1 MPAETGPGTL
11 LLYVLIVVLVLAAI
25 AGSILLTRRRG
36 APPAE
41 PKAKPKAKPPAKP
54 PVRPPAKPKP
64 APKAKPEPERAPS
77 VEAPAVEA
85 APAPAP
91 AEPAVE
97 PPRVESVRVE
107 APPVE
112 AAPVVRPPLR
122 ERLSRARSSFGQSL
136 VRIFKKDGL
145 EAADWEDVE
154 AVLLQAD
161 VGVVATTK
169 IIADLKAKAR
179 DAGPDGLLPMVRDE
193 LLSILGDQDRDL
205 KTRDGLTVW
214 LITGVNGTGK
224 TTTIGKLALRE
235 NERGR
240 RVVLAAAD
248 TFRAAADTQLERW
261 AERTGAE
268 VVKHAP
274 GADPAAV
281 AFDGVKAAHSRGAD
295 LLIIDTAGRLHTK
308 RNLMEELSKIRRV
321 VERESGPP
329 SEVLLVLDATTG
341 QNGIAQARAFTEAV
355 DVTGIVL
362 TKLDGTA
369 KGGIVI
375 AVQQEL
381 GIPVK
386 LVGVGESAEDLEPF
400 DPAAFVDA
408 LVG

>member
-1 MPAETGPGTL
+1 MSSGSGPGFV
-11 LLYVLIVVLVLAAI
+11 LLYILIVLVVVAAI
-25 AGSILLTRRRG
+25 GGAIVVSRRRG
-36 APPAE
+36 PREAPP
-41 PKAKPKAKPPAKP
+41 
-54 PVRPPAKPKP
+54 
-64 APKAKPEPERAPS
+64 KPEAQT
-77 VEAPAVEA
+77 
-85 APAPAP
+85 
-91 AEPAVE
+91 
-97 PPRVESVRVE
+97 PPPVE
-107 APPVE
+107 APPEPEIEAPPEPEPPVVEVPPEPVVEVPPVVE
-112 AAPVVRPPLR
+112 APPEPVVEAPPTEKPSLR
-122 ERLSRARSSFGQSL
+122 ERLARARGSFGQAL
-136 VRIFKKDGL
+136 VRALKKDSF
-145 EAADWEDVE
+145 EAADWDDVE
-154 AVLLQAD
+154 ALLLQAD
-161 VGVVATTK
+161 VGVAATTK
-169 IIADLKAKAR
+169 IVEDLKAKAR
-179 DAGPDGLLPMVRDE
+179 DAGPDGLLPLLRAE
-193 LLSILGDQDRDL
+193 LLAILGDRDREL
-205 KTRDGLTVW
+205 HTQVGLSVW

-240 RVVLAAAD
+240 KVVLAAAD

-261 AERTGAE
+261 AERSGAE

-281 AFDGVKAAHSRGAD
+281 AFDGVAAAKARSAD
-295 LLIIDTAGRLHTK
+295 LLIVDTAGRLHTK

-321 VERESGPP
+321 VEREAGPP
-329 SEVLLVLDATTG
+329 AEVLLVLDATTG

-355 DVTGIVL
+355 EVTGIVL

-386 LVGVGESAEDLEPF
+386 LVGVGEGAEDLEPF

>member
-1 MPAETGPGTL
+1 V

-25 AGSILLTRRRG
+25 AGALVLTRRRG
-36 APPAE
+36 APPE
-41 PKAKPKAKPPAKP
+41 PKAER
-54 PVRPPAKPKP
+54 PVKKRPPAPVEPPPEKPV
-64 APKAKPEPERAPS
+64 AKEPS
-77 VEAPAVEA
+77 APAA
-85 APAPAP
+85 AVPP
-91 AEPAVE
+91 AEPVPPAEQPAAE
-97 PPRVESVRVE
+97 PEPTQQPVAES
-107 APPVE
+107 APT
-112 AAPVVRPPLR
+112 VRPPLR
-122 ERLSRARSSFGQSL
+122 ERLSRARSSFGQAL
-136 VRIFKKDGL
+136 VRVFRKDGL
-145 EAADWEDVE
+145 EASDWEDVE

-161 VGVVATTK
+161 VGIAATTR
-169 IIADLKAKAR
+169 IVADLRAR
-179 DAGPDGLLPMVRDE
+179 APQAGPDGLLPLVREE
-193 LLSILGDQDRDL
+193 LLAILGDADRELRD
-205 KTRDGLTVW
+205 RDGLTVW
-214 LITGVNGTGK
+214 LVTGVNGTGK

-235 NERGR
+235 KERGR
-240 RVVLAAAD
+240 HVVLAAAD

-281 AFDGVKAAHSRGAD
+281 AFDGVKAAKSRGAD
-295 LLIIDTAGRLHTK
+295 LLIVDTAGRLHTK
-308 RNLMEELSKIRRV
+308 RNLMEELTKIRRV
-321 VERESGPP
+321 VEREAGPP

-355 DVTGIVL
+355 EVTGIVL

-400 DPAAFVDA
+400 DPAAFIDA

>member
-1 MPAETGPGTL
+1 M
-11 LLYVLIVVLVLAAI
+11 LLYILITLVILGAI
-25 AGSILLTRRRG
+25 AATIAVTRRRSRVELPEAEEVPEEPAAPPQEPPL

-41 PKAKPKAKPPAKP
+41 PPL
-54 PVRPPAKPKP
+54 
-64 APKAKPEPERAPS
+64 
-77 VEAPAVEA
+77 
-85 APAPAP
+85 
-91 AEPAVE
+91 
-97 PPRVESVRVE
+97 VE
-107 APPVE
+107 APPAEAPPVVVE
-112 AAPVVRPPLR
+112 VPPEADVVAAPRSLR
-122 ERLSRARSSFGQSL
+122 ERLSRSRSSFGQAL
-136 VRIFKKDGL
+136 VGVFRKGGL
-145 EAADWEDVE
+145 TDADWEEVE

-161 VGVVATTK
+161 VGVGATTR
-169 IIADLKAKAR
+169 I
-179 DAGPDGLLPMVRDE
+179 VEE
-193 LLSILGDQDRDL
+193 LRS
-205 KTRDGLTVW
+205 KTRDADPSKLTDLLREELLAIIGDADRSLRTQEGLTVW
-214 LITGVNGTGK
+214 LVTGVNGTGK

-235 NERGR
+235 RAQGKS
-240 RVVLAAAD
+240 VVLAAAD
-248 TFRAAADTQLERW
+248 TFRAAADTQLELW
-261 AERTGAE
+261 AERSGAE
-268 VVKHAP
+268 VVKHTA

-281 AFDGVKAAHSRGAD
+281 AFDGVKAAKARGVD
-295 LLIIDTAGRLHTK
+295 VLIIDTAGRLHTK

-329 SEVLLVLDATTG
+329 TEVLLVLDATTG

>member
-1 MPAETGPGTL
+1 MSDGSGPGFV
-11 LLYVLIVVLVLAAI
+11 LLYILIAVVLLGAI
-25 AGSILLTRRRG
+25 AAAVAVSRRRG
-36 APPAE
+36 APPPPEAPERE
-41 PKAKPKAKPPAKP
+41 PEARAPAPPAAEAP
-54 PVRPPAKPKP
+54 P
-64 APKAKPEPERAPS
+64 E
-77 VEAPAVEA
+77 VEAPTAGAPPAETPPALVEA
-85 APAPAP
+85 PPPAIETPAPP
-91 AEPAVE
+91 A
-97 PPRVESVRVE
+97 VE

-112 AAPVVRPPLR
+112 AAVGAPRPLR
-122 ERLSRARSSFGQSL
+122 ERLSRARSSFGQAL
-136 VRIFKKDGL
+136 VRVFRKGGL
-145 EAADWEDVE
+145 TEADWEDVE

-161 VGVVATTK
+161 VGVAATSR
-169 IIADLKAKAR
+169 IVDELKAKAR
-179 DAGPDGLLPMVRDE
+179 DADPSRLTDLLRDE
-193 LLSILGDQDRDL
+193 LLEILGDADRGL
-205 KTRDGLTVW
+205 RSQDGLTVW
-214 LITGVNGTGK
+214 LVTGVNGTGK

-235 NERGR
+235 RSGGR
-240 RVVLAAAD
+240 SVVLAAAD
-248 TFRAAADTQLERW
+248 TFRAAADAQLERW
-261 AERTGAE
+261 AERSGAE

-281 AFDGVKAAHSRGAD
+281 AFDGVKAAKARGVD
-295 LLIIDTAGRLHTK
+295 LLIVDTAGRLHTK

-321 VERESGPP
+321 IERESGPP
-329 SEVLLVLDATTG
+329 TEVLLVLDATTG

-355 DVTGIVL
+355 EVTGIVL